1 MSKRIKIGS
10 RLSTEAWRFD
20 QTKVDSDHWSFKQFG
35 ETWQD
40 ARLYGTVVEKAGEKW
55 KIKWEIDGEISVFET
70 DNLFKESECSGKNL
84 LLIFHS

>member
-10 RLSTEAWRFD
+10 RISTEAWRFD

-40 ARLYGTVVEKAGEKW
+40 ARLYGTVG
-55 KIKWEIDGEISVFET
+55 
-70 DNLFKESECSGKNL
+70 N
-84 LLIFHS
+84 